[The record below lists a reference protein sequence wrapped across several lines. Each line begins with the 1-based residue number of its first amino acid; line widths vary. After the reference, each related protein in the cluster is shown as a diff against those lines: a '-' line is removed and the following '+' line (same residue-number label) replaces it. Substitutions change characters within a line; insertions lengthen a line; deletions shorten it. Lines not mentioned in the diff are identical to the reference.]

1 MERTFAW
8 LGNFRR
14 LVVRRERLAMM
25 HEAFCILACIIIC
38 LRELLK

>member
-1 MERTFAW
+1 VERTFAW

-14 LVVRRERLAMM
+14 PVVRRERPAMM
-25 HEAFCILACIIIC
+25 YEAFYILACIIIC